1 MGVPVI
7 MYFGLCMDGN
17 NSSEYQFI
25 KETIKERP
33 VNKKKILMRIIMVV
47 ISALIFGAVSAAVFL
62 MTVRHYMP
70 QNGNSAETHVNIPRD
85 VDIEPV
91 SADEAETEAGTV
103 ESSTEAAD
111 EVTEASTE
119 AAAAVSDN
127 DSGNDPSADD
137 ADGTEEGNR
146 EKVTVSYVTEHVS
159 LSVEDYKSLYRT
171 LRNVAQEAGR
181 SIVTVNAV
189 TSDTDWFEN
198 PYENT
203 HSLSGLVVANNGK
216 DLLILSEMP
225 EIGEDTEYNVTFPD
239 NVTLPGEVKSVDS
252 DTGLAVISVL
262 LESIPEGT
270 RAAISEA
277 QLGNS
282 RGTNVVG
289 IPVMALGSP
298 LGVQGS
304 QCFGRTTSNQREIS
318 MPDRNVHVLSTD
330 IYGSENAT
338 GVIID
343 YDGKVLGIIAQSTA
357 MEEAPNLLSSYA
369 ISDLKDLIEKLSNGS
384 SETYLGIYGTDVT
397 DAVNEKQGVP
407 FGFYVT
413 KIELD
418 SPAMTA
424 GIQSGDVITRLGT
437 ADIENTRDYM
447 EQMLKYQPGDE
458 AVITVERYSQGEYQ
472 EMTFEVNFDDA
483 ADHAG

>member
-1 MGVPVI
+1 
-7 MYFGLCMDGN
+7 MDGN

-33 VNKKKILMRIIMVV
+33 VNRKKILMRIIMVV

-70 QNGNSAETHVNIPRD
+70 ENEGSTETHVNIPRD
-85 VDIEPV
+85 DDIEPV
-91 SADEAETEAGTV
+91 SADEAETE
-103 ESSTEAAD
+103 ESREEGSSGEAEEMTETSTEAA
-111 EVTEASTE
+111 E
-119 AAAAVSDN
+119 AVSDN
-127 DSGNDPSADD
+127 ESGKDPLESNS
-137 ADGTEEGNR
+137 GEEGDGNR
-146 EKVTVSYVTEHVS
+146 EKVNISYITEHVS
-159 LSVEDYKSLYRT
+159 LSVDDYKSLYRT
-171 LRNVAQEAGR
+171 LRNVAAEAGK

-189 TSDTDWFEN
+189 TRDTDWFEN

-239 NVTLPGEVKSVDS
+239 NVTLPGEVKSVDNN
-252 DTGLAVISVL
+252 TGLAVISVL
-262 LESIPEGT
+262 LESIPDT
-270 RAAISEA
+270 TKAAITEA
-277 QLGNS
+277 ELGNS

-330 IYGSENAT
+330 IYGSEKAT

-343 YDGKVLGIIAQSTA
+343 YDGKVLGIIAQKTA
-357 MEEAPNLLSSYA
+357 MEEAPNLLSAYA

-384 SETYLGIYGTDVT
+384 SETYLGIFGTDVT
-397 DAVNEKQGVP
+397 EAVNERDGVP

-413 KIELD
+413 KIKLD
-418 SPAMTA
+418 SPAMAA

-447 EQMLKYQPGDE
+447 DQMLKYQPGDE
-458 AVITVERYSQGEYQ
+458 TVITVERYSQGEYQ
-472 EMTFEVNFDDA
+472 EMTFEVEFDDA
-483 ADHAG
+483 ADHVD

>member
-1 MGVPVI
+1 
-7 MYFGLCMDGN
+7 MDGN

-47 ISALIFGAVSAAVFL
+47 ICALIFGAVSAAVFL

-70 QNGNSAETHVNIPRD
+70 QDTGSTETHVNIPRD
-85 VDIEPV
+85 EDVEPV
-91 SADEAETEAGTV
+91 SVDEAESE
-103 ESSTEAAD
+103 ESTENGSTEEA
-111 EVTEASTE
+111 EQVTEASTE
-119 AAAAVSDN
+119 AVAVSDN
-127 DSGNDPSADD
+127 DSGKDPSADNGEGE
-137 ADGTEEGNR
+137 DGEDR
-146 EKVTVSYVTEHVS
+146 EKVTVSYITEHVS

-171 LRNVAQEAGR
+171 LRNVAAEAGK

-225 EIGEDTEYNVTFPD
+225 EVGEDTEYNVTFPD
-239 NVTLPGEVKSVDS
+239 NVTLPGAVKSVDG
-252 DTGLAVISVL
+252 DTGLAIISVL
-262 LESIPEGT
+262 LESIPDRT
-270 RAAISEA
+270 KAAIKEA
-277 QLGNS
+277 ELGNS

-304 QCFGRTTSNQREIS
+304 QCFGRSTSNQREIS

-343 YDGKVLGIIAQSTA
+343 YDGRVLGIIAQSTA
-357 MEEAPNLLSSYA
+357 MEETPNLLSAYA

-384 SETYLGIYGTDVT
+384 SETYLGIFGTDVT
-397 DAVNEKQGVP
+397 DAINEKEGVP

-413 KIELD
+413 KVELD
-418 SPAMTA
+418 SPAMAA

-437 ADIENTRDYM
+437 ADIENARDYM

>member
-1 MGVPVI
+1 
-7 MYFGLCMDGN
+7 MDGN

-47 ISALIFGAVSAAVFL
+47 ICALIFGAVSAAVFL
-62 MTVRHYMP
+62 ITVRHYMP
-70 QNGNSAETHVNIPRD
+70 QNTGSTETHVNIPRD
-85 VDIEPV
+85 EDVEPV
-91 SADEAETEAGTV
+91 SVDEAESE
-103 ESSTEAAD
+103 ESTENGSTEEA
-111 EVTEASTE
+111 EQVTEASTE
-119 AAAAVSDN
+119 AVAVSDN
-127 DSGNDPSADD
+127 DSGKDPSADNGEGE
-137 ADGTEEGNR
+137 DGEDR
-146 EKVTVSYVTEHVS
+146 EKVTVSYITEHVS

-171 LRNVAQEAGR
+171 LRNVAAEAGK

-225 EIGEDTEYNVTFPD
+225 EVGEDTEYNVTFPD
-239 NVTLPGEVKSVDS
+239 NVTLPGAVKSVDG
-252 DTGLAVISVL
+252 DTGLAIISVL
-262 LESIPEGT
+262 LESIPDRT
-270 RAAISEA
+270 KAAIKEA
-277 QLGNS
+277 ELGNS

-304 QCFGRTTSNQREIS
+304 QCFGRSTSNQREIS

-343 YDGKVLGIIAQSTA
+343 YDGRVLGIISQSTA
-357 MEEAPNLLSSYA
+357 MEETPNLLSAYA

-384 SETYLGIYGTDVT
+384 SETYLGIFGTDVT
-397 DAVNEKQGVP
+397 DAINEKEGVP

-418 SPAMTA
+418 SPAMAA

-437 ADIENTRDYM
+437 ADIENARDYM

>member
-1 MGVPVI
+1 
-7 MYFGLCMDGN
+7 MDGN

-47 ISALIFGAVSAAVFL
+47 ICALIFGAVSAAVFL
-62 MTVRHYMP
+62 VTVRHYMP
-70 QNGNSAETHVNIPRD
+70 QDTGSTETHVNIPRD
-85 VDIEPV
+85 EDVEPV
-91 SADEAETEAGTV
+91 SVDEAESE
-103 ESSTEAAD
+103 ESTENGSTEEA
-111 EVTEASTE
+111 EQVTEASTE
-119 AAAAVSDN
+119 AVAVSDN
-127 DSGNDPSADD
+127 DSGKDPSADNGEGE
-137 ADGTEEGNR
+137 DGEDR
-146 EKVTVSYVTEHVS
+146 EKVTVSYITEHVS

-171 LRNVAQEAGR
+171 LRNVAAEAGK

-203 HSLSGLVVANNGK
+203 HSLPGLVVANNGK

-225 EIGEDTEYNVTFPD
+225 EVGEDTEYNVTFPD
-239 NVTLPGEVKSVDS
+239 NVTLPGAVKSVDG
-252 DTGLAVISVL
+252 DTGLAIISVL
-262 LESIPEGT
+262 LESIPDRT
-270 RAAISEA
+270 KAAIKEA
-277 QLGNS
+277 ELGNS

-304 QCFGRTTSNQREIS
+304 QCFGRSTSNQREIS

-343 YDGKVLGIIAQSTA
+343 YDGRVLGIIAQSTA
-357 MEEAPNLLSSYA
+357 MEETPNLLSAYA

-384 SETYLGIYGTDVT
+384 SETYLGIFGTDVT
-397 DAVNEKQGVP
+397 DAINEKEGVP

-413 KIELD
+413 KVELD
-418 SPAMTA
+418 SPAMAA

-437 ADIENTRDYM
+437 ADIENARDYM

>member
-1 MGVPVI
+1 
-7 MYFGLCMDGN
+7 MDGN

-47 ISALIFGAVSAAVFL
+47 ICALIFGAVSAAVFL

-70 QNGNSAETHVNIPRD
+70 QDTGSTETHVNIPRD
-85 VDIEPV
+85 EDVEPV
-91 SADEAETEAGTV
+91 SVDEAESE
-103 ESSTEAAD
+103 ESAENGSTEEA
-111 EVTEASTE
+111 EQVTEASTE
-119 AAAAVSDN
+119 AVAVSDN
-127 DSGNDPSADD
+127 DSGKDPSADNGEGE
-137 ADGTEEGNR
+137 DGEDR
-146 EKVTVSYVTEHVS
+146 EKVTVSYITEHVS

-171 LRNVAQEAGR
+171 LRNVAAEAGK

-225 EIGEDTEYNVTFPD
+225 EVGEDTEYNVTFPD
-239 NVTLPGEVKSVDS
+239 NVTLPGAVKSVDG
-252 DTGLAVISVL
+252 DTGLAIISVL
-262 LESIPEGT
+262 LESIPDRT
-270 RAAISEA
+270 KAAIKEA
-277 QLGNS
+277 ELGNS

-304 QCFGRTTSNQREIS
+304 QCFGRSTSNQREIS

-343 YDGKVLGIIAQSTA
+343 YDGRVLGIIAQSTA
-357 MEEAPNLLSSYA
+357 MEETPNLLSAYA

-384 SETYLGIYGTDVT
+384 SETYLGIFGTDVT
-397 DAVNEKQGVP
+397 DAINEKEGVP

-413 KIELD
+413 KVELD
-418 SPAMTA
+418 SPAMAA

-437 ADIENTRDYM
+437 ADIENARDYM

>member
-1 MGVPVI
+1 
-7 MYFGLCMDGN
+7 MDGN

-47 ISALIFGAVSAAVFL
+47 ICALIFGAVSAAVFL

-70 QNGNSAETHVNIPRD
+70 QDTGSTETHVNIPRD
-85 VDIEPV
+85 EDVEPV
-91 SADEAETEAGTV
+91 SVDEAESE
-103 ESSTEAAD
+103 ESTENGSTEEA
-111 EVTEASTE
+111 EQVTEASTE
-119 AAAAVSDN
+119 AVAVSDN
-127 DSGNDPSADD
+127 DSGKDPSADNGEGE
-137 ADGTEEGNR
+137 DGEDR
-146 EKVTVSYVTEHVS
+146 EKVTVSYITEHVS

-171 LRNVAQEAGR
+171 LRNVAAEAGK

-225 EIGEDTEYNVTFPD
+225 EVGEDTEYNVTFPD
-239 NVTLPGEVKSVDS
+239 NVTLPGAVKSVDG
-252 DTGLAVISVL
+252 DTGLAIISVL
-262 LESIPEGT
+262 LESIPDRT
-270 RAAISEA
+270 KAAIKEA
-277 QLGNS
+277 ELGNS

-304 QCFGRTTSNQREIS
+304 QCFGRSTSNQREIS

-343 YDGKVLGIIAQSTA
+343 YDGRVLGIIAQSTA
-357 MEEAPNLLSSYA
+357 MEETPNLLSAYA

-384 SETYLGIYGTDVT
+384 SETYLGIFGTDVT
-397 DAVNEKQGVP
+397 DAINEKEGVP

-413 KIELD
+413 KVELD
-418 SPAMTA
+418 SPAMAA

-437 ADIENTRDYM
+437 ADIENARDYM

-472 EMTFEVNFDDA
+472 EMTFEVIFDDA